1 MGVWRQRGRWAGALG
16 VIVAALG
23 LPATAAAHGPVDPAA
38 SSYLARV
45 SLEPAGLTAKVID
58 GDQRLWLT
66 VDPRRTVVVLDYQ
79 GAPYLRFTPGGVQV
93 NTASAM
99 YYLNQV
105 PAQTPPPGTG
115 ARVTP
120 RWTRVSSGHTFGWHD
135 GRLHALATTALA
147 PGATYLGRWQV
158 PLRVNGVRSALAGGL
173 YYAPSPSI
181 VWFWPILV
189 ALACVLAARRLRR
202 PELDERVARGLAAIA
217 LAGFAVAV
225 TGQQVHGR
233 PSVSVGQG
241 IVLAVALA
249 FVAWAAWRL
258 AVRRNGWFTFFL
270 IAAVAI
276 WEGASL
282 IAVLLD
288 GWVLLALPPALARVA
303 VTACLTA
310 GVALLPVIFA
320 LAERPRPRRRLAGA
334 AAVSALAAL
343 ILAGCGSSGA
353 PVVSSPAPAIPAALI
368 AQARPIGRGAAFHP
382 PARGPVIGACRAPLG
397 ARDGVHV
404 ELFAAN
410 RVVLVAAGIGV
421 RGPVS
426 RSAGRI
432 TGARC
437 YGDLVTVEPTGVV
450 LVRPGSRL
458 TVADLFR
465 AWGRPLGPRRLLSFR
480 GPVSVFV
487 DGRRRPGPPQ
497 AVPLTRHAEIVLEVG
512 PHVPPHPAYHFPPGS

>member
-1 MGVWRQRGRWAGALG
+1 M
-16 VIVAALG
+16 IVAALG
-23 LPATAAAHGPVDPAA
+23 LPTTAAAHGPVDPAA

-45 SLEPAGLTAKVID
+45 HQVPAGVTAKVID
-58 GDQRLWLT
+58 GDQRLWLR

-79 GAPYLRFTPGGVQV
+79 GAPYLRFTPAGVDV

-105 PAQTPPPGTG
+105 PAQTPPPGTS
-115 ARVTP
+115 ARLTP
-120 RWTRVSSGHTFGWHD
+120 HWTHVSTGHTYGWHD

-158 PLRVNGVRSALAGGL
+158 PLRLNGARSALAGGL
-173 YYAPSPSI
+173 YFAPSPSI

-202 PELDERVARGLAAIA
+202 PELDERVARGLAALA

-225 TGQQVHGR
+225 TGQQLHGR

-258 AVRRNGWFTFFL
+258 VTRRHGWFTFFL

-288 GWVLLALPPALARVA
+288 GWVLLALPPAVARVA
-303 VTACLTA
+303 VTACLSA
-310 GVALLPVIFA
+310 GVALLPLIFA
-320 LAERPRPRRRLAGA
+320 LAERPRRRLAGA
-334 AAVSALAAL
+334 ALVSTLVVL
-343 ILAGCGSSGA
+343 LLTGCGSSSA
-353 PVVSSPAPAIPAALI
+353 PRASPPAPAIPAALI

-382 PARGPVIGACRAPLG
+382 PARGPAIGSCRPALG

-410 RVVLVAAGIGV
+410 RVVLVAAGIGL
-421 RGPVS
+421 RGPVT
-426 RSAGRI
+426 RSGGRI

-437 YGDLVTVEPTGVV
+437 YGDLVTLEPTGVV
-450 LVRPGSRL
+450 LTRPGGRL
-458 TVADLFR
+458 TLAALFH

-487 DGRRRPGPPQ
+487 DGHRRAGPPQ
-497 AVPLTRHAEIVLEVG
+497 TVPLTRHAEIVLEVG
-512 PHVPPHPAYHFPPGS
+512 PHVPPHPAYHFPPGA